1 MVKLYEVKISAL
13 RTKTQRTLREQFK
26 LLDVVSPNTE
36 YTFIQQTRV
45 VRMLDRRETALNQL
59 FQAKL
64 VGVLSKIFI

>member
-45 VRMLDRRETALNQL
+45 RMLDRRETALNQL